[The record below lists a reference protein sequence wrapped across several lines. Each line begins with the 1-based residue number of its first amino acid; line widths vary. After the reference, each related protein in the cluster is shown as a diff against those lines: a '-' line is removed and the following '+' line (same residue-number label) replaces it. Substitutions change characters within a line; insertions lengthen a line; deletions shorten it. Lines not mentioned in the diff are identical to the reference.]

1 MNEQLS
7 SDAKHNVNNIMT
19 DLDMT
24 AIDRVLQQAVARG
37 DVPAAVAAV
46 GKRAGHVLVGAHGL
60 TCLPAYQ
67 TPGSAP
73 EHYQVQADTRF
84 DVASLTK
91 VVATLASLT
100 RLEQAGY
107 LSFAD
112 PVRRFFASAGW
123 FSTPSLADA
132 TIADLLSHRS
142 GLPAWRAL
150 FAVTNH
156 RDTALANVLQS
167 HLETPGRLVYSDLGL
182 IVAGA
187 IIETV
192 TGVRQDAFA
201 AELFAA
207 LGMESTEYLPLI
219 NSPQARANI
228 AATEYCGWRR
238 QLLWGDVHDE
248 NAWTLGGVAGHAG
261 LFSTAADLAVY
272 ARAWLNLDERLG
284 RPELLRACTQTVI
297 EQDGKRQSYG
307 WHLKHH
313 GDNYVFA
320 GDAAS
325 DTGYGHTGFTGTS
338 MWLEPD
344 QDWFAVLLTNRV
356 HPSRFAS
363 IQPAVAKDI
372 SDLRR
377 AFHAEAANVLR
388 NAEGNA

>member
-1 MNEQLS
+1 MNYHS
-7 SDAKHNVNNIMT
+7 ADAKNNAKNA
-19 DLDMT
+19 LDT
-24 AIDRVLQQAVARG
+24 TPIDQVLQQAVARG

-46 GKRAGHVLVGAHGL
+46 GKRGGHVLVGAHGV
-60 TCLPAYQ
+60 TCLPVYQ
-67 TPGSAP
+67 APGSAP
-73 EHYQVQADTRF
+73 ESYRVHADTLF

-91 VVATLASLT
+91 VVATLSSLT

-112 PVRRFFASAGW
+112 PVRRFFAGAGW

-132 TIADLLSHRS
+132 TIADLLSHSS

-167 HLETPGRLVYSDLGL
+167 DLDTPGQLVYSDLGL

-207 LGMESTEYLPLI
+207 LGMKNTEYLPLMS
-219 NSPQARANI
+219 NFQARANI

-238 QLLWGDVHDE
+238 QLMWGDVHDE

-284 RPELLRACTQTVI
+284 RPELLRSCTQAVI
-297 EQDGKRQSYG
+297 SQDGKRQSYG

-313 GDNYVFA
+313 GDNYAFA

-363 IQPAVAKDI
+363 IQPPVAKDI
-372 SDLRR
+372 SVLR
-377 AFHAEAANVLR
+377 AQFHAEAASVLR
-388 NAEGNA
+388 SR